1 MRVEDRELIREIIGY
16 LWAMVEQNEKNV
28 IAENYAEALEEML
41 KEDDR

>member
-1 MRVEDRELIREIIGY
+1 MRAEDRELIREVIGY
-16 LWAMVEQNEKNV
+16 MWAIVEQNEKNV

>member
-28 IAENYAEALEEML
+28 IAKNYVEALEEML